1 MNIRIMGEKNL
12 ILSWANE
19 LEKAYNIKGKMY
31 HNRGDENNARIYF
44 NMDDRQA
51 EQIIKSL
58 HQQGHTNERK
68 QIEETRRTA
77 SGIAKETGGN

>member
-31 HNRGDENNARIYF
+31 QNRGDENNARIYF

-51 EQIIKSL
+51 EKIIDSL
-58 HQQGHTNERK
+58 HKQEQTNERK
-68 QIEETRRTA
+68 QIEETRRTT
-77 SGIAKETGGN
+77 GRITAKAR

>member
-19 LEKAYNIKGKMY
+19 LEKAYKIKGKMY

-58 HQQGHTNERK
+58 HLQEQEDERK
-68 QIEETRRTA
+68 QIAKTRTA
-77 SGIAKETGGN
+77 TSRVIKETS